1 MKIKCLDPLGINSYE
16 REANEKLE
24 ASLPQNWKGY
34 SSLEMRG
41 RQSGEFEGD
50 LIIITH
56 DRIINVEFKKWSGRV
71 FSKDGQWVV

>member
-34 SSLEMRG
+34 SVLR
-41 RQSGEFEGD
+41 
-50 LIIITH
+50 
-56 DRIINVEFKKWSGRV
+56 N
-71 FSKDGQWVV
+71 